1 MILRILPPMFKPVL
15 QQIRSRCKVFFFGG
29 GGGGGKMYNFAI
41 QLILQQCCKTSC
53 TRFVV
58 HFTKVNSLVLCCASP
73 SGHIIAA
80 SKGAVIF
87 TGCLKRGNYGPFSSP
102 NAFIAILIILPG

>member
-1 MILRILPPMFKPVL
+1 
-15 QQIRSRCKVFFFGG
+15 
-29 GGGGGKMYNFAI
+29 MYNFAI

>member
-1 MILRILPPMFKPVL
+1 MQLCYSTHFAAML
-15 QQIRSRCKVFFFGG
+15 QNKLHSF
-29 GGGGGKMYNFAI
+29 
-41 QLILQQCCKTSC
+41 CCP
-53 TRFVV
+53 FYQG
-58 HFTKVNSLVLCCASP
+58 NSLVLCCASP
-73 SGHIIAA
+73 SGHIIAT